1 MSTLQA
7 RHRGHNIPDGV
18 TTFNE
23 IEYDREGGVFLN
35 RTKLVL
41 LVIIVFLLTAFSAFL
56 GRYTAERQLRQ
67 YIYRDSFVKK
77 ADSGVP
83 DSQIPFLAVEPES
96 YKVFLDPKLYAA
108 DGKVSKHDVDYSGR
122 VEVIFRPKTDT
133 SVISLHIGLLKIDG
147 DTMLKR
153 RLSMDTPTELVL
165 KDDSKYELNAEVDES
180 QETLT
185 VTVGEPLKSGHYY
198 SLFVNFTGT
207 IGQNPNGGFFKVVF
221 DNKEVVKDQWY
232 VATKLAP
239 RKARH
244 LMPCVDNP
252 KHKAIFEM
260 SVVRSKET
268 RVIFNTKVRA
278 TEPYNDN
285 LFVDH
290 FEKTGLIRPD
300 SLGLFMSNFKSN
312 PIPTDSPLELTVWS
326 PDSTDSIEMI
336 TDVVPKTLDFMTSYL
351 ATNFPT
357 NKLDIVIVP
366 SAVMTTAESPGLIMI
381 KDSILGTTH
390 TSSIIEYQKSVE
402 LMVAHVIRQWLM
414 PLRGLDRGSNEDKWL
429 NEAIVNY
436 LKIVNIDHIKP
447 AWNFGA
453 RFPMDTI
460 QPVMFYDSWTNS
472 EPLANYEHHTEIYK
486 YIHSVKGTSILR
498 MLNNTF
504 TEDIFKQTLR
514 EFVHTEIYKYKDT
527 ISFWTLLD
535 DNARN
540 KSVKLPES
548 SAVLQI
554 VNTWIKNKN
563 YPLIKLQ
570 IDGDDLVVKQF
581 RFDYDE
587 PKPTNDW
594 VIPITLTCG
603 AAYSTTVWLE
613 NNPETRVPGYISAS
627 NGTWI
632 LANQHQTGY
641 YRVAYE
647 DVLLDRISYEISN
660 GKSFDEYTVA
670 QLVGDIFEGAFSGV
684 IGFSDALGFLER
696 VIQKAGP
703 YPGYWHAIFNAFN
716 KIEMMLHNT
725 KHYDS
730 LSVYMEMVVQKAYD
744 MFHESTIDS
753 PDLILG
759 KMDTLNFAG
768 RVELKKCVLWAREQ
782 FNDWKQTT
790 SEINS
795 IAPNDRKP
803 VYCTAMQYATKYDHR
818 FMLSKYASS
827 KWTPDRKSIAKSFSC
842 SRNPQF
848 LQKILE
854 AEEVKFDD
862 LNDIWQSILD
872 NPTAGQFPFN
882 YLRNNWE
889 TLIQEYADTNV
900 GLLSTMLHAGIR
912 ALNSLADLEILQ
924 SFSEK
929 YFGNTVE
936 NRNPTLLEV
945 LHFEEEILRQKIIWK
960 EKYESVISSWITPK
974 AAKSDLRFY
983 KIGDGQ
989 VKTGENKPENNVE
1002 IKPGEEK
1009 QSVGDVKTEETNQ
1022 ENMTPLKTD
1031 APQVNQPVVVEET
1044 KNQTPAVDTGEKPEP
1059 TAAIATDKNA
1069 PPAATAVVRENTTPA
1084 VEQIEPTT
1092 DDLKP
1097 AAEENKTDISETKPA
1112 AEEKK
1117 TAVGEI
1123 TPTAEEKK
1131 TAALEIKPAAEEKKT
1146 DALDTKP
1153 VAAEEKKIDVNKIN
1167 KPEAGKPITTED
1179 EKLQETPQPVVGGS
1193 EVNNP
1198 NEETNDEKKPE
1209 VTKKKKPKRF
1219 IRMNKEP
1226 DNIL

>member
-1 MSTLQA
+1 MATSRHDPSNAETLRMSTLQA

-35 RTKLVL
+35 RTKIVL

-77 ADSGVP
+77 AESGVA
-83 DSQIPFLAVEPES
+83 DNQIPFLAVEPES
-96 YKVFLDPKLYAA
+96 YKVFLDPKLYDA
-108 DGKVSKHDVDYSGR
+108 DGTVSKHDVDYSGR

-133 SVISLHIGLLKIDG
+133 SVISLHIGNLKIDD

-153 RLSMDTPTELVL
+153 RLSMDTPTEQVL
-165 KDDSKYELNAEVDES
+165 KDDSKYELNTEVDEK

-185 VTVGEPLKSGHYY
+185 VTVGETLKSGHYY

-207 IGQNPNGGFFKVVF
+207 IGQNPDGGFFKVVF
-221 DNKEVVKDQWY
+221 DKKKAVKNQWY

-260 SVVRSKET
+260 SVVRSKDT
-268 RVIFNTKVRA
+268 KVIFNTQVRA

-312 PIPTDSPLELTVWS
+312 PIPTDSSLELTVWS

-357 NKLDIVIVP
+357 NKLDIVVVP
-366 SAVMTTAESPGLIMI
+366 GEVMTTAESPGLIMI
-381 KDSILGTTH
+381 KDSILGTIDK
-390 TSSIIEYQKSVE
+390 SSIIEYQKSVE
-402 LMVAHVIRQWLM
+402 SMVVHVIRQWLM

-429 NEAIVNY
+429 NEAIVNF

-447 AWNFGA
+447 AWNFGT
-453 RFPMDTI
+453 RFPLDTI

-486 YIHSVKGTSILR
+486 YINSVKGTSILR

-504 TEDIFKQTLR
+504 TESIFKQTLR

-540 KSVKLPES
+540 KSIKLPES

-554 VNTWIKNKN
+554 VNTWMKNKN

-594 VIPITLTCG
+594 VIPITLTSG

-632 LANQHQTGY
+632 LVNQYQTGY

-647 DVLLDRISYEISN
+647 DALLDRISYEISN
-660 GKSFDEYTVA
+660 GKSFDEYIVA
-670 QLVGDIFEGAFSGV
+670 QLIDDIFEGAFAGV

-703 YPGYWHAIFNAFN
+703 NSGYWDAIFNAFN
-716 KIEMMLHNT
+716 KIEVVLHNT

-730 LSVYMEMVVQKAYD
+730 LSVYMETVVEKAYD
-744 MFHESTIDS
+744 MFQASTIDS
-753 PDLILG
+753 PDKILG
-759 KMDTLNFAG
+759 KMDTSYFAG
-768 RVELKKCVLWAREQ
+768 RVELKKCVWWAREQ
-782 FNDWKQTT
+782 FNNWKQATT
-790 SEINS
+790 EINP
-795 IAPNDRKP
+795 IAPNDRKS

-827 KWTPDRKSIAKSFSC
+827 KWTLDRKSIAKSFSC
-842 SRNPQF
+842 SRNSQF
-848 LQKILE
+848 LQKILS

-862 LNDIWQSILD
+862 LADIWQSILD
-872 NPTAGQFPFN
+872 NPTAGQYPFN

-889 TLIQEYADTNV
+889 TLNQEYADTNV

-924 SFSEK
+924 SFNEK

-960 EKYESVISSWITPK
+960 EKYENVISSWITPK
-974 AAKSDLRFY
+974 AAKSDLRAY
-983 KIGDGQ
+983 NIDGGLKSKTEN
-989 VKTGENKPENNVE
+989 VKRESDDIKSDKEKLSDTG
-1002 IKPGEEK
+1002 
-1009 QSVGDVKTEETNQ
+1009 SVKTEETKQ
-1022 ENMTPLKTD
+1022 ENITPPKTD
-1031 APQVNQPVVVEET
+1031 ASEADRPVIEET
-1044 KNQTPAVDTGEKPEP
+1044 SKNLLGEKPEP
-1059 TAAIATDKNA
+1059 AAMIATNESA
-1069 PPAATAVVRENTTPA
+1069 PPAVTVAAGESAPAA
-1084 VEQIEPTT
+1084 VEQIKPIAAEETKT
-1092 DDLKP
+1092 AADEIKP
-1097 AAEENKTDISETKPA
+1097 AAEENK
-1112 AEEKK
+1112 
-1117 TAVGEI
+1117 
-1123 TPTAEEKK
+1123 
-1131 TAALEIKPAAEEKKT
+1131 
-1146 DALDTKP
+1146 
-1153 VAAEEKKIDVNKIN
+1153 
-1167 KPEAGKPITTED
+1167 
-1179 EKLQETPQPVVGGS
+1179 
-1193 EVNNP
+1193 P
-1198 NEETNDEKKPE
+1198 NAEETNKPTAVAAAETNSMSATAEVEKLAGPANLTEARESALVGGGLENKANSPDQQTPEEKKPE
-1209 VTKKKKPKRF
+1209 PVRKSRSKK
-1219 IRMNKEP
+1219 NK
-1226 DNIL
+1226 ILTRE

>member
-67 YIYRDSFVKK
+67 K

-1044 KNQTPAVDTGEKPEP
+1044 KNQTPAVDNGEKPEP

>member
-1 MSTLQA
+1 MATRRHDPSNAETLRMSTLQA

-35 RTKLVL
+35 RTKIML
-41 LVIIVFLLTAFSAFL
+41 LVIIVFLLTLFSAFL

-67 YIYRDSFVKK
+67 K
-77 ADSGVP
+77 AESGVA
-83 DSQIPFLAVEPES
+83 DNQIPFLAVEPES

-108 DGKVSKHDVDYSGR
+108 DGTVSKHDVDYNGR

-133 SVISLHIGLLKIDG
+133 SVISLHVGHLKIND

-153 RLSMDTPTELVL
+153 RLSMDTPTEQVL
-165 KDDSKYELNAEVDES
+165 KDDSKYELNTEVDEN

-185 VTVGEPLKSGHYY
+185 VTVGETLKSGHYY
-198 SLFVNFTGT
+198 SLFLNFTGT
-207 IGQNPNGGFFKVVF
+207 IGQNPDGGFFKVVF
-221 DNKEVVKDQWY
+221 DKKEAVKNQWY

-260 SVVRSKET
+260 SVVRSKDT
-268 RVIFNTKVRA
+268 KVIFNTKVRA

-312 PIPTDSPLELTVWS
+312 PIPTDSSLELTVWS

-357 NKLDIVIVP
+357 DKLDIVVVP
-366 SAVMTTAESPGLIMI
+366 SEGMTTAESPGLIMI
-381 KDSILGTTH
+381 KDSILATIDK
-390 TSSIIEYQKSVE
+390 SSIVEYQKSVE
-402 LMVAHVIRQWLM
+402 SMVVNVVRQWLM

-429 NEAIVNY
+429 NEAIVNF

-447 AWNFGA
+447 AWNFGT
-453 RFPMDTI
+453 RFPLDNI

-472 EPLANYEHHTEIYK
+472 EPLANYEHHSEIYK
-486 YIHSVKGTSILR
+486 YISSVKGTSILR

-504 TEDIFKQTLR
+504 TESIFKQTLR

-540 KSVKLPES
+540 KSIKLPES

-554 VNTWIKNKN
+554 VNTWMKNKN
-563 YPLIKLQ
+563 YPLIKLG

-594 VIPITLTCG
+594 VIPITLTSG
-603 AAYSTTVWLE
+603 AAYSTTIWLE

-632 LANQHQTGY
+632 LANQYQTGY
-641 YRVAYE
+641 YRVVYE
-647 DVLLDRISYEISN
+647 DTLLDRISYEISN
-660 GKSFDEYTVA
+660 GKSFDEYVVA
-670 QLVGDIFEGAFSGV
+670 QLVGDIFEGAFAGV
-684 IGFSDALGFLER
+684 IGFSDTLGFLER

-703 YPGYWHAIFNAFN
+703 NSGYWNAIFNAFN
-716 KIEMMLHNT
+716 KIEAVLHNT

-730 LSVYMEMVVQKAYD
+730 LSIYMEMVVEKAYD
-744 MFHESTIDS
+744 MFQASAIDS
-753 PDLILG
+753 PDKIIG
-759 KMDTLNFAG
+759 KMDTSYFAG
-768 RVELKKCVLWAREQ
+768 HVELKKCVWWAREQ
-782 FNDWKQTT
+782 FNNWKQTT
-790 SEINS
+790 TEINP
-795 IAPNDRKP
+795 IAPNDRKS

-818 FMLSKYASS
+818 FMLSKYISS
-827 KWTPDRKSIAKSFSC
+827 KWTLDRKSIAKSFSC
-842 SRNPQF
+842 SRNSQF
-848 LQKILE
+848 LQKILS

-862 LNDIWQSILD
+862 LADIWQSILD
-872 NPTAGQFPFN
+872 NPTAGQYPFN

-889 TLIQEYADTNV
+889 TLHQEYADTNV

-924 SFSEK
+924 SFNEK

-960 EKYESVISSWITPK
+960 EKYENVISNWITPK
-974 AAKSDLRFY
+974 SAKSDLKAY
-983 KIGDGQ
+983 KIDDGLNA
-989 VKTGENKPENNVE
+989 KTEDSNYKNNE
-1002 IKPGEEK
+1002 IKSSEEK
-1009 QSVGDVKTEETNQ
+1009 QSVNGIKTEETKQ
-1022 ENMTPLKTD
+1022 EDIVTFAKMEASKEKR
-1031 APQVNQPVVVEET
+1031 PVVAEVTNNLSDEKPGPAELIASNNKVPSAANIAT
-1044 KNQTPAVDTGEKPEP
+1044 KENTPA
-1059 TAAIATDKNA
+1059 
-1069 PPAATAVVRENTTPA
+1069 AVKE
-1084 VEQIEPTT
+1084 I
-1092 DDLKP
+1092 KSI
-1097 AAEENKTDISETKPA
+1097 AEENKHATK
-1112 AEEKK
+1112 ENKV
-1117 TAVGEI
+1117 AVD
-1123 TPTAEEKK
+1123 
-1131 TAALEIKPAAEEKKT
+1131 EIKPAASEETKT
-1146 DALDTKP
+1146 ATAETKLAADGNKP
-1153 VAAEEKKIDVNKIN
+1153 VAEKIENMTSMTATKGSMPTMTGSHSVNLI
-1167 KPEAGKPITTED
+1167 ET
-1179 EKLQETPQPVVGGS
+1179 QESVVGGS
-1193 EVNNP
+1193 GTQVNSSDQ
-1198 NEETNDEKKPE
+1198 ETSKNNQP
-1209 VTKKKKPKRF
+1209 
-1219 IRMNKEP
+1219 
-1226 DNIL
+1226 

>member
-35 RTKLVL
+35 RTKIML

-56 GRYTAERQLRQ
+56 GRYTAERQIRQ
-67 YIYRDSFVKK
+67 K
-77 ADSGVP
+77 ADSGVA
-83 DSQIPFLAVEPES
+83 DNQIPFLAVEPES

-108 DGKVSKHDVDYSGR
+108 DGTVPKHDVDYSGR

-133 SVISLHIGLLKIDG
+133 SVISLHVGLLKIDD

-153 RLSMDTPTELVL
+153 RLSMDTPTEQVL
-165 KDDSKYELNAEVDES
+165 KDDSNYELNTEVDES

-185 VTVGEPLKSGHYY
+185 VTVSETLKSGHYY

-207 IGQNPNGGFFKVVF
+207 IGRNPEGGFFKVVF
-221 DNKEVVKDQWY
+221 DNKEAVKNQWY

-260 SVVRSKET
+260 SVVRDKDT

-312 PIPTDSPLELTVWS
+312 PIPTDGSLELTVWS

-336 TDVVPKTLDFMTSYL
+336 VDVVPKTLDFMTSYL

-357 NKLDIVIVP
+357 NKLDIVVVP
-366 SAVMTTAESPGLIMI
+366 STVMSTAESPGLIMI
-381 KDSILGTTH
+381 KDSILGPMH
-390 TSSIIEYQKSVE
+390 KSSIIEYQKSVE
-402 LMVAHVIRQWLM
+402 SMVIHIIRQWLM

-447 AWNFGA
+447 AWNFGT

-472 EPLANYEHHTEIYK
+472 QPLANYEHHTEIYK

-504 TEDIFKQTLR
+504 TENIFKQTLR

-554 VNTWIKNKN
+554 VNTWMKNKN

-613 NNPETRVPGYISAS
+613 NNPETRVTGYISAS

-647 DVLLDRISYEISN
+647 DALLDRISYEINN

-670 QLVGDIFEGAFSGV
+670 QLIGDIFEGAFAGV

-696 VIQKAGP
+696 VIQNAGP
-703 YPGYWHAIFNAFN
+703 YSGYWHAIFNAFN
-716 KIEMMLHNT
+716 KIEMVLHNT

-730 LSVYMEMVVQKAYD
+730 LSVYMEMVVEKAYD
-744 MFHESTIDS
+744 MFQASTIDS
-753 PDLILG
+753 PDKILG
-759 KMDTLNFAG
+759 KMDTFNFAG
-768 RVELKKCVLWAREQ
+768 RVELKKCVGWARKL

-790 SEINS
+790 NEINP
-795 IAPNDRKP
+795 IAPNDRKS
-803 VYCTAMQYATKYDHR
+803 VYCTAMQYATKYDYR
-818 FMLSKYASS
+818 FMLSKYTNS
-827 KWTPDRKSIAKSFSC
+827 KWAPDRKSIAISFSC

-848 LQKILE
+848 LQKILS

-862 LNDIWQSILD
+862 LIDIWQSILD
-872 NPTAGQFPFN
+872 NPTAGQYPFN

-912 ALNSLADLEILQ
+912 ALNSLADLEVLQ
-924 SFSEK
+924 SFNEK

-936 NRNPTLLEV
+936 NKNPTLLEV
-945 LHFEEEILRQKIIWK
+945 LHFEEEILRQKIMWK

-974 AAKSDLRFY
+974 SAKSDLRVY
-983 KIGDGQ
+983 KIDEELD
-989 VKTGENKPENNVE
+989 KTGENRTENKV

-1009 QSVGDVKTEETNQ
+1009 QSVGDVKTKETNQ
-1022 ENMTPLKTD
+1022 ENITPPKTD
-1031 APQVNQPVVVEET
+1031 APESDKPVVDEVT
-1044 KNQTPAVDTGEKPEP
+1044 KIQTPSVDTGEKLEP
-1059 TAAIATDKNA
+1059 ATAIATDENS
-1069 PPAATAVVRENTTPA
+1069 PPVVTATAQESTPAA
-1084 VEQIEPTT
+1084 VEQM
-1092 DDLKP
+1092 KP
-1097 AAEENKTDISETKPA
+1097 AAEEIQTATDNVKLATAEELKSAVHENIKPAA

-1117 TAVGEI
+1117 TA
-1123 TPTAEEKK
+1123 AE
-1131 TAALEIKPAAEEKKT
+1131 EIKPEAEEENPAAKEI
-1146 DALDTKP
+1146 KP
-1153 VAAEEKKIDVNKIN
+1153 ETEEIN
-1167 KPEAGKPITTED
+1167 KPTVATAAED
-1179 EKLQETPQPVVGGS
+1179 EKLASQTPELAQPQV
-1193 EVNNP
+1193 NP
-1198 NEETNDEKKPE
+1198 NEEVNDERKPE
-1209 VTKKKKPKRF
+1209 AHKKRKIKNNSK
-1219 IRMNKEP
+1219 I
-1226 DNIL
+1226 